1 MNCIQEM
8 IERGRLH
15 NDIVIQLSVA
25 EKAINRVNLV
35 LLKGYIEMRISDL
48 IRKGNSKNK
57 IDELVNT
64 LFGPVQ

>member
-8 IERGRLH
+8 IERDRLH
-15 NDIVIQLSVA
+15 NDIVIQLSAA

-35 LLKGYIEMRISDL
+35 LLKGHIEMRISDL
-48 IRKGNSKNK
+48 IRKGNSKDK

>member
-8 IERGRLH
+8 IEHDRLH
-15 NDIVIQLSVA
+15 NDIVIQLSAA

-35 LLKGYIEMRISDL
+35 LLKGHIEMRISDL
-48 IRKGNSKNK
+48 IRKGTGKNK

>member
-8 IERGRLH
+8 IERDRLH
-15 NDIVIQLSVA
+15 NDIVIQLSAA

-48 IRKGNSKNK
+48 IRKGTGKNK

>member
-8 IERGRLH
+8 IERDRHH

-35 LLKGYIEMRISDL
+35 LLKGHIEMRISDL
-48 IRKGNSKNK
+48 IRKGNSKDK